1 MSEFSNKKNIVITSI
16 AVLVLGVG
24 FFFSAKAPAPT
35 VETLG
40 NFWRIYSDSGRGIQF
55 KYPELSNKFV
65 IPQEWPP
72 KVSLIS
78 EVFSCNEYLDEN
90 QYFKKVVKKQING
103 SIYCLET
110 KSEGAA
116 GSVYTTYNY
125 KKDLNNGR
133 VLDLNFVLKYPR
145 CENYEEPNKTDCVL
159 ENENI
164 DIDQIASDILESVVV
179 K

>member
-1 MSEFSNKKNIVITSI
+1 MSEFSNKKNILITSI

-40 NFWRIYSDSGRGIQF
+40 NFWRIYSDSGKGIQF
-55 KYPELSNKFV
+55 KYPELSNKFI

-78 EVFSCNEYLDEN
+78 EAFSCNEYLDEN
-90 QYFKKVVKKQING
+90 PSFKKVVKKQING
-103 SIYCLET
+103 SIYCIET
-110 KSEGAA
+110 QSEGAA
-116 GSVYTTYNY
+116 GSIYTTYSY
-125 KKDLNNGR
+125 KTEAGENKI
-133 VLDLNFVLKYPR
+133 LDLNFVLKYPR
-145 CENYEEPNKTDCVL
+145 CENYEEPNKTDCAM
-159 ENENI
+159 EHENI
-164 DIDQIASDILESVVV
+164 NIDQLAEDILKSVVL